1 MRFFIL
7 SYSRGP
13 KWVEGQ
19 PRTKQPMIAS
29 HLGYLRSLH
38 EKSELVMAGP
48 FEEAAGGMAIVQTTS
63 PDAARAIAHADPGV
77 LAGTLRVEVTEWR
90 LILWDRLSPSA
101 IEIASGPV
109 AVSYATSPAAG

>member
-13 KWVEGQ
+13 NWIEGQ
-19 PRTKQPMIAS
+19 PRQKQPLQP
-29 HLGYLRSLH
+29 HLAYLRGLH

-63 PDAARAIAHADPGV
+63 LDVARAIAHADPGV
-77 LAGTLRVEVTEWR
+77 LAGTLRVEVTQWR
-90 LILWDRLSPSA
+90 LLDWNRLSPSA
-101 IEIASGPV
+101 IELVGGPV
-109 AVSYATSPAAG
+109 SVSYLASRAAG